1 MCCTL
6 RRLAIKTTFAESSLS
21 LLSVVESN
29 VHITARL
36 CGMFS
41 HDLSL
46 HLSHFIKKMHRRS
59 SYRFASACAGQGISI
74 DHLINRF
81 VFRWRETT
89 VEEYDDANDAWTVC
103 PEVKVVAGATLVWA

>member
-1 MCCTL
+1 
-6 RRLAIKTTFAESSLS
+6 
-21 LLSVVESN
+21 
-29 VHITARL
+29 
-36 CGMFS
+36 
-41 HDLSL
+41 
-46 HLSHFIKKMHRRS
+46 LSHFIKKMHRRS